1 MNENF
6 NIDDIK
12 SIFSRLQTIMAD
24 NRDYLIELDNALGD
38 GDLGLTMVKAFNAAA
53 IEAEQSEEQLPG
65 KLIMRLG
72 MLMAKVAPS
81 TMGTL
86 VATGFMRGGKA
97 IANEQYI
104 DVRGLAVF
112 FEAFNQGIM
121 ERGKTQP
128 GNKTIVDSIHP
139 AAEALK
145 KASSDGVDIRGA
157 IRAASEAAE
166 KGLADSTQMEAQHG
180 RAAYYR
186 EKSIGVQDPGATVGM
201 LIIRTFKEYI
211 DRD

>member
-157 IRAASEAAE
+157 MRAASEAAE

>member
-145 KASSDGVDIRGA
+145 KASSDGVEIRGA
-157 IRAASEAAE
+157 MRAASEAAE

-211 DRD
+211 DRN

>member
-53 IEAEQSEEQLPG
+53 IEVEQSEEQLPG